1 MNRLTDIYL
10 GNTHSQLVY
19 DPLGR
24 MTGKEADGQTV
35 FANAGFAG
43 VAGQPVRPHAM
54 KSAETTEYAF
64 PAATQSI
71 GYTSFDK
78 VKTIVEDDNY
88 ILYTYGYDQQRIHL
102 TESVDGVMRL
112 KEYVGVCEFV
122 TDDYTNNC
130 TQRSFTYLVGP
141 YGVFAAVEKQD
152 SAETIHY
159 ILKDHLGSWTT
170 ITDAEGNVE
179 REVSFDAWGNLRDP
193 DTWLNYSTTDPVEA
207 PMFDRGFTGHE
218 HITAFGLVN
227 MNGRCYDSVT
237 SHFLSVDAYVQD
249 PTSAQA
255 FNRYAYCAYNP
266 LRYTDPTGWLHYG
279 AGPLRQLNGSN
290 YNPEPTWHSNDND
303 MLWGRSLYPCETSD
317 PERVITTSS
326 GYMVGNALVTG
337 NAPLSQIQAIRAYQ
351 NNPNILTSMMLENM
365 GIDVTIGC
373 TSGSY
378 SGIEGFRSS
387 EYNWTDAT
395 GQSYNAL
402 WYREKVITPMT
413 EEGINPGLMIYQPS
427 K

>member
-1 MNRLTDIYL
+1 M
-10 GNTHSQLVY
+10 
-19 DPLGR
+19 
-24 MTGKEADGQTV
+24 
-35 FANAGFAG
+35 
-43 VAGQPVRPHAM
+43 
-54 KSAETTEYAF
+54 
-64 PAATQSI
+64 
-71 GYTSFDK
+71 
-78 VKTIVEDDNY
+78 
-88 ILYTYGYDQQRIHL
+88 
-102 TESVDGVMRL
+102 
-112 KEYVGVCEFV
+112 
-122 TDDYTNNC
+122 
-130 TQRSFTYLVGP
+130 
-141 YGVFAAVEKQD
+141 
-152 SAETIHY
+152 HY
-159 ILKDHLGSWTT
+159 NLKDHQGSLTAT
-170 ITDAEGNVE
+170 VHGNTVE
-179 REVSFDAWGNLRDP
+179 RLSYDAWGRRNP
-193 DTWLNYSTTDPVEA
+193 DGFGYDNVTHT
-207 PMFDRGFTGHE
+207 FDRGYTLHE
-218 HITAFGLVN
+218 HYDAFGLVN
-227 MNGRCYDSVT
+227 MNGRCYDPVT